1 MCVTI
6 LSAGRSI
13 PSGLT
18 DGAAAVPSMVRNGPR
33 RAAVATPR
41 QEVRAQSGGEEIIMS
56 RRRKVYKKEEKVDS
70 RYGSPAV
77 ARLIS
82 TVMKRGKKSLA
93 ERIVYTAIDKSR
105 EGSDSVDP
113 LEVLNKALENVR
125 PRLEVKS
132 RRVGGATYQVPM
144 EVAPARQVSLAMR
157 WIVQYADN
165 RRGMPM
171 ADSLAQEIKDAA
183 AGQGNAIKKREDT
196 HKMAQANR
204 AFAHF
209 RW

>member
-1 MCVTI
+1 
-6 LSAGRSI
+6 
-13 PSGLT
+13 
-18 DGAAAVPSMVRNGPR
+18 
-33 RAAVATPR
+33 
-41 QEVRAQSGGEEIIMS
+41 MS
-56 RRRKVYKKEEKVDS
+56 RRRKVYKKEEKLDS
-70 RYGSPAV
+70 RYGSAAV

-82 TVMKRGKKSLA
+82 TVMRTGKKSLA

-105 EGSDSVDP
+105 EGSDAVDP
-113 LEVLNKALENVR
+113 LEILNKALENVR

-157 WIVQYADN
+157 WIVQYADS

-171 ADSLAQEIKDAA
+171 AEALATEIKDAA
-183 AGQGNAIKKREDT
+183 AGQGNAIKKRDDT

>member
-1 MCVTI
+1 
-6 LSAGRSI
+6 
-13 PSGLT
+13 
-18 DGAAAVPSMVRNGPR
+18 
-33 RAAVATPR
+33 
-41 QEVRAQSGGEEIIMS
+41 MS
-56 RRRKVYKKEEKVDS
+56 RRKRVYKKEERVDS

-77 ARLIS
+77 ARLIT
-82 TVMKRGKKSLA
+82 TVMKRGK
-93 ERIVYTAIDKSR
+93 KSR

-113 LEVLNKALENVR
+113 LEVVNKAIENVR

-132 RRVGGATYQVPM
+132 RRVGGATYQVPL
-144 EVAPARQVSLAMR
+144 EVPPARQISLATR
-157 WIVQYADN
+157 WIVQYADT
-165 RRGMPM
+165 RKGMPM
-171 ADSLAQEIKDAA
+171 AQALAQEIKDAA